1 MGLVYRRPSGPVCTL
16 PFQKEKIREK
26 FVEALKTEF
35 AGKGLR
41 FSRGTPFL
49 GWDQAQVGDTICL
62 PTLFSDA
69 PNGELS
75 PPFPSPV

>member
-1 MGLVYRRPSGPVCTL
+1 MFTQKPRGLRGYGPGVPIEGPLIQCAPF

-49 GWDQAQVGDTICL
+49 RWAQA
-62 PTLFSDA
+62 
-69 PNGELS
+69 
-75 PPFPSPV
+75 